1 MTKFELIDKII
12 VDLNNLTV
20 HGVQNMQI
28 VLTAVQNLSVLK
40 DGLSKEDEARN
51 KKEQD
56 GQEEPPTE

>member
-51 KKEQD
+51 KKEQA
-56 GQEEPPTE
+56 GQEEQPTE

>member
-40 DGLSKEDEARN
+40 DGL
-51 KKEQD
+51 KKE
-56 GQEEPPTE
+56 EEAKKAETEPTEGE

>member
-1 MTKFELIDKII
+1 MTKYELIDKII

-40 DGLSKEDEARN
+40 DGLKKEDEA
-51 KKEQD
+51 KGKAET
-56 GQEEPPTE
+56 EPTEGE